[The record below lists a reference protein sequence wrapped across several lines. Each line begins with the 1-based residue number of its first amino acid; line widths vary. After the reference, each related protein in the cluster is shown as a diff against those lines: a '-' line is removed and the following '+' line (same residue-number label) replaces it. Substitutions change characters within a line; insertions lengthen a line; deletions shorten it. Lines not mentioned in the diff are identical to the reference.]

1 MAHRRFALAA
11 AAGCGLL
18 LAACT
23 ATPTYPML
31 TPIQVA
37 KDFGYFDQPVDDTHW
52 VVSYVT
58 PQQAG
63 YGFRYDQ
70 SPAESQAKG
79 LAMDMALWHASQV
92 AQAHGYPGFTVT
104 DRRSST
110 DARNVEDLYYEDPYW
125 FGFHYHRWGAWG
137 GPWGGPGFYDPP
149 QSKLQVE
156 AKLNIT
162 LTRNPK
168 GDDYRTEDTLN
179 RLRATYPGAEGVPA
193 GAAPAAVP
201 PAPAR
206 TPA

>member
-11 AAGCGLL
+11 AAGFGLL
-18 LAACT
+18 LTACT
-23 ATPTYPML
+23 AAPTYPML

-63 YGFRYDQ
+63 YGFRGDQ
-70 SPAESQAKG
+70 SPAEAQVKG

-110 DARNVEDLYYEDPYW
+110 DAVNVQDLYYEDPYW

-137 GPWGGPGFYDPP
+137 WGGPEGGPWGGPGFYDAP

-162 LTRNPK
+162 LTHSPK
-168 GDDYRTEDTLN
+168 GDDYRTD
-179 RLRATYPGAEGVPA
+179 RKSV
-193 GAAPAAVP
+193 V
-201 PAPAR
+201 
-206 TPA
+206 